1 MYYTI
6 ELDKVLYDAV
16 KDINCDIELIF
27 RNFDKIRGDLNK
39 VFEPIYSISDTNT
52 IELRLNKLEEK
63 VNILKNKH
71 STID

>member
-1 MYYTI
+1 MSHTI

-16 KDINCDIELIF
+16 KDINCDIEVIF

-39 VFEPIYSISDTNT
+39 VFERIYPIPNT
-52 IELRLNKLEEK
+52 IELRLNKLEEE
-63 VNILKNKH
+63 VNLLKNKH